1 MRSTR
6 KQFSPSFVGEDDD
19 DGGGG
24 QLGVVVDGVAARV
37 AGVGNGSVKR
47 DLQKVIWSHQYKI
60 WGLPTINSVR
70 LGFRQQKSRESKL
83 DTALTKSSIQ
93 KTYLVFQ
100 LRLNERNSF
109 NKIAEGRRFKYRKV
123 QRLKVSNM
131 LERLAIF
138 RRLGCPIQTTQNLI
152 FAIWLWAVSLL
163 LLAFAQKIS
172 THMKRSPNTTEF
184 AVTGIELK
192 KVSTASMVNYLNTQE
207 CLMISKVLLDG
218 SPPKNLIW
226 KTFWANLPKIF
237 LHLDQSPKGSQIVV
251 DDLNHPKTSCNISS
265 IGYIIEIMVRVKQA
279 RHRKVSWSELEKCKD
294 PIV

>member
-1 MRSTR
+1 MTMILFIYWNAKLRAGRFWFDFLIRSIW

-131 LERLAIF
+131 LEMLAIY
-138 RRLGCPIQTTQNLI
+138 RRLGCLIQTTQNFNFCNLI
-152 FAIWLWAVSLL
+152 LGSLL
-163 LLAFAQKIS
+163 
-172 THMKRSPNTTEF
+172 
-184 AVTGIELK
+184 VTPRFCSENFH
-192 KVSTASMVNYLNTQE
+192 TYE
-207 CLMISKVLLDG
+207 
-218 SPPKNLIW
+218 
-226 KTFWANLPKIF
+226 
-237 LHLDQSPKGSQIVV
+237 
-251 DDLNHPKTSCNISS
+251 
-265 IGYIIEIMVRVKQA
+265 EI
-279 RHRKVSWSELEKCKD
+279 
-294 PIV
+294 P